1 MLKNRGFKKNKL
13 IGVVIII
20 IGIIAIFAYSILYNG
35 GLALKKNNFTE
46 AINKQVDIVDKKIQ
60 KNIVDVIEAQKEK
73 LKESQN
79 NIEKAKGDSVDTT
92 EDSEKN
98 RDLEKIRAEVQKS
111 KQDTVKKE
119 KAATEEIKKET
130 IDANGKESQEQTQT
144 NRVALAKVY
153 KELGVVYSQVESPN
167 EHQIIS
173 IMLST
178 VSRLEADQSYDSS
191 SDQASAKAI
200 YSKLDDDS
208 KNRIKFQLFTNVD
221 GDSIV
226 QLRQAFGL

>member
-35 GLALKKNNFTE
+35 GLALKKNNFTV

-153 KELGVVYSQVESPN
+153 KELGVVYAQVESPN